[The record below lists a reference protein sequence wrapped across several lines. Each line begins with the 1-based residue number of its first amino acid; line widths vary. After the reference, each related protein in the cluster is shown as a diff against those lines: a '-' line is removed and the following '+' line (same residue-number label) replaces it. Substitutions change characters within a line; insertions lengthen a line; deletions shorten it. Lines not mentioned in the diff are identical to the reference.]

1 MGLPRLRPAPM
12 RFSSL
17 LVSALALSLSATG
30 CGRHEWAGTRIDPP
44 MPAPDYTLQTAGG
57 QTVQPEQFRGT
68 LTAMAFGFATCPDVC
83 PTTMQTLAEAVDL
96 LPEDARDEVQ
106 VVLVSVDPERDGPD
120 AIAAYARAFDP
131 GFVGLSGTP
140 EQVAHV
146 ADQLGIF
153 YEKVGEDDGTA
164 SAAGYLVDHTA
175 SVYVLGRDGR
185 PALLWS
191 FGTTAG
197 EMAADLEALLRL

>member
-1 MGLPRLRPAPM
+1 M
-12 RFSSL
+12 RTAFSVL
-17 LVSALALSLSATG
+17 LALVLVG
-30 CGRHEWAGTRIDPP
+30 CGSYEWNGTRIDPP

-57 QTVQPEQFRGT
+57 LEVQPERFRGK

-83 PTTMQTLAEAVDL
+83 PTTMQTLAEAVAL
-96 LPEDARDEVQ
+96 LPEDARESVD

-140 EQVAHV
+140 EQVAH
-146 ADQLGIF
+146 AAEQLGIF
-153 YEKVGEDDGTA
+153 YEKVEPADSTA

-175 SVYVLGRDGR
+175 SVYVLDREGR

-191 FGTTAG
+191 FGTTAE
-197 EMAADLEALLRL
+197 EMAADLAALLRS

>member
-1 MGLPRLRPAPM
+1 MGNPRLRLASM
-12 RFSSL
+12 RRL
-17 LVSALALSLSATG
+17 LLALSLLLAAPG
-30 CGRHEWAGTRIDPP
+30 CDRHEWSGTRLDPP

-57 QTVQPEQFRGT
+57 QEVRPERFRGK

-83 PTTMQTLAEAVDL
+83 PTTMQALAEAVDL
-96 LPEDARDEVQ
+96 LPEDARDEVE

-140 EQVAHV
+140 EQVAD
-146 ADQLGIF
+146 AAEQLGIY
-153 YEKVGEDDGTA
+153 YEKAAADSSA

-175 SVYVLGRDGR
+175 SVYVLDREGR

-191 FGTTAG
+191 FGTTPE
-197 EMAADLEALLRL
+197 EMAADLQALLRS